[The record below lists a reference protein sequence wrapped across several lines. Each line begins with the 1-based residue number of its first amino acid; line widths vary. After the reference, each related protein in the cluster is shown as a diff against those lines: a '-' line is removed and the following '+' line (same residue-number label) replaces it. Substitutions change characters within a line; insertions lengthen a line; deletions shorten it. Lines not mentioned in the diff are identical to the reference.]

1 MFFIRGTVDWSCFSW
16 LQEGEEGRAE
26 GAGWGLEEG
35 REGDLEMETWGP
47 KMEGGERGGRREGR
61 RGQGRWE
68 PGESVRKGVGE
79 DFVSLSGVTV
89 KL

>member
-16 LQEGEEGRAE
+16 LQEGEEGRVE

-47 KMEGGERGGRREGR
+47 KTEGGERGGRREGR
-61 RGQGRWE
+61 RGQGSWK

-79 DFVSLSGVTV
+79 AFVSLSRVTG